1 MSHFTKLNLEIKNI
15 EALNLAAT
23 KMGLKVKENTIA
35 RGWSGITTKADY
47 VIVGDKNYDIAV
59 KKTSQGHYELVA
71 DWSMM
76 NKSMLKIV
84 GEKGGLLIQ
93 NYGVACVA
101 ELAKEQNM
109 ETEFELI
116 EDGTIRLILTEKE
129 DEYVQQY

>member
-15 EALNLAAT
+15 EALKLAAT
-23 KMGLKVKENTIA
+23 KMGLAVKENAVA
-35 RGWSGITTKADY
+35 RGWSNISLKADY
-47 VIVGDKNYDIAV
+47 VIVGDRGYDIAV
-59 KKTSQGHYELVA
+59 KKTKKGDYELVA

-76 NKSMLKIV
+76 NKSMLDIV
-84 GEKGGLLIQ
+84 GKEGGLLIQ

-129 DEYVQQY
+129 DEYVSQY

>member
-1 MSHFTKLNLEIKNI
+1 MSHFTKLNVEIKNI
-15 EALNLAAT
+15 EALKLAVT
-23 KMGLKVKENTIA
+23 NMGLKIVENTRA
-35 RGWSGITTKADY
+35 RGWTDITMKADY
-47 VIVGDKNYDIAV
+47 VIIGDKNYDIAV
-59 KKTSQGHYELVA
+59 KKTKQGHYELVA

-76 NKSMLKIV
+76 NKSMLNIV
-84 GEKGGLLIQ
+84 GKKGGLLIQ

-129 DEYVQQY
+129 DEYVHQY